1 MSLTYYHKHLENV
14 TLPLLENAFPLK
26 TNGLS
31 IVFAIALLQVTD
43 KISQKKKQTQKIMV
57 NHHTIH

>member
-14 TLPLLENAFPLK
+14 TLPFLENAFALK

-31 IVFAIALLQVTD
+31 IVFAIVLLQVTD
-43 KISQKKKQTQKIMV
+43 KISQNKTPKNNGESPYYI
-57 NHHTIH
+57 